1 MKDNL
6 NDILERDINP
16 NKYENVPLNDTFDET
31 GSKHRSKILKN
42 HLISNVIDNV
52 NEREVT
58 RIQSRLNEM
67 DLVCYTSQLEPKN
80 VEEAL
85 ADESL
90 TTALYEELNQFTRNG
105 VWYLVPKSKDKH
117 VIGT

>member
-16 NKYENVPLNDTFDET
+16 NKDENVPLSDTFDET
-31 GSKHRSKILKN
+31 ESKHRSKVLKN
-42 HLISNVIDNV
+42 HPISNVIDNV
-52 NEREVT
+52 NERVVT

-67 DLVCYTSQLEPKN
+67 DLVCYASQLEPKN

-85 ADESL
+85 GDESL
-90 TTALYEELNQFTRNG
+90 TIEL
-105 VWYLVPKSKDKH
+105 
-117 VIGT
+117 